1 MNTGLFKKIV
11 LWPQIR
17 KCKILWTHYRVSKY
31 CRRLINE
38 YYDQAPEFEIKA
50 KKEIASK
57 RIIWQYWAQGFDSTD
72 IPEIVK
78 FCLDSVEQTS
88 SQYGY
93 ELIRISDSN
102 ISDYIEL
109 PEFVINKQRKFS
121 KAFYSDLLRCMLLK
135 TYGGCW
141 LDATV
146 YLSGPIPERYWNYN
160 FFMYQRDDDE
170 TDKNYWGNAFVY
182 YYGWYKGFKV
192 RVLSS
197 IICSKKNDIVIS
209 DLTNILLLFWSKRS
223 NLPNYFF
230 IQILFNELLELK
242 YQNLNC
248 EIESDCIPH
257 LLQQFINDDKF
268 RKYSVN
274 EILSLTN
281 IHKLTYKADVDINR
295 IKSLLNSEN

>member
-1 MNTGLFKKIV
+1 MNTGLLKKIV

-38 YYDQAPEFEIKA
+38 YYDQTPEFEIKA

-88 SQYGY
+88 SKYGY

-102 ISDYIEL
+102 ICEYIDL
-109 PEFVINKQRKFS
+109 PEFVIKNQNKYP
-121 KAFYSDLLRCMLLK
+121 KAIFSDLLRSLLLEC
-135 TYGGCW
+135 YGGCW

-146 YLSGPIPERYWNYN
+146 YLGGPLPERYWNYG
-160 FFMYQRDDDE
+160 FFMYQRDVNE
-170 TDKNYWGNAFVY
+170 VDKRYWENAFVY

-192 RVLSS
+192 RVLNSV
-197 IICSKKNDIVIS
+197 IFSKKNNLVIY
-209 DLTNILLLFWSKRS
+209 DLTNNLLLFWKKGGK
-223 NLPNYFF
+223 LPDYFF
-230 IQILFNELLELK
+230 YQI
-242 YQNLNC
+242 
-248 EIESDCIPH
+248 P
-257 LLQQFINDDKF
+257 
-268 RKYSVN
+268 
-274 EILSLTN
+274 ILS
-281 IHKLTYKADVDINR
+281 
-295 IKSLLNSEN
+295 